1 MNNQQQVTGALTD
14 EAANRRHQQ
23 QEVVGK
29 ISFNRS
35 EVLGRGRFSK
45 CFRGMYE
52 GFIDV
57 AVKRFE
63 KSETKIDFEVL
74 RKTRDRQDRHP
85 NIARFYGAEDAD
97 VEFE

>member
-1 MNNQQQVTGALTD
+1 MNNQQQVTGAPTD

-52 GFIDV
+52 GLVDV

-74 RKTRDRQDRHP
+74 RKTDRHP
-85 NIARFYGAEDAD
+85 NVARFYGAEDTD